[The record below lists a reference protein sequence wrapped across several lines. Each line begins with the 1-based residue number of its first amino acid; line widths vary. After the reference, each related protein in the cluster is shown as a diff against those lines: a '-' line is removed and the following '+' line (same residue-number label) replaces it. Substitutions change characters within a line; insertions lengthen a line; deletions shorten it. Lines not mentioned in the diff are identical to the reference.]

1 MKKDKKDIEDS
12 SLIFEQFISDS
23 SNVTYLLKL
32 YVSGTSPQSVRAIN
46 NIKKICEENIKGR
59 YTLEVIDLYQNPELA
74 KEADLVAAPTLVK
87 KLPLPLRKVIGDMS
101 NTDRVLVALDLK
113 KIES

>member
-1 MKKDKKDIEDS
+1 MKNKKKDIEDS
-12 SLIFEQFISDS
+12 SFIFEQFINDS

-32 YVSGTSPQSVRAIN
+32 YVSGSSPQSVRAIN

-74 KEADLVAAPTLVK
+74 KEADLVAAPTLVR
-87 KLPLPLRKVIGDMS
+87 KLPLPLRKVIGDLS

-113 KIES
+113 KIEG

>member
-1 MKKDKKDIEDS
+1 MKNKKKDIEDS
-12 SLIFEQFISDS
+12 SLIFEQFVNDS

-74 KEADLVAAPTLVK
+74 KEADLVAAPTLVR
-87 KLPLPLRKVIGDMS
+87 KLPPPLRKVIGDMS
-101 NTDRVLVALDLK
+101 DTNRVLVALDLR
-113 KIES
+113 KIEG